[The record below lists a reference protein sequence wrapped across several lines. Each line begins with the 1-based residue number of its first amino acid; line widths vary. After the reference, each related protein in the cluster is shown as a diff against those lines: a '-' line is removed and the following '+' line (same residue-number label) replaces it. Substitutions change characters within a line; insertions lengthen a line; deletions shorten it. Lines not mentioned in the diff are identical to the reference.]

1 MDWSKNGTFHSPS
14 KMMPSEKE
22 VAEDPELVFTHC
34 CLRMPRIF
42 YVITKIQNDPI
53 SLMKYYAYEINWKS
67 RI

>member
-1 MDWSKNGTFHSPS
+1 
-14 KMMPSEKE
+14 MMPSEQE